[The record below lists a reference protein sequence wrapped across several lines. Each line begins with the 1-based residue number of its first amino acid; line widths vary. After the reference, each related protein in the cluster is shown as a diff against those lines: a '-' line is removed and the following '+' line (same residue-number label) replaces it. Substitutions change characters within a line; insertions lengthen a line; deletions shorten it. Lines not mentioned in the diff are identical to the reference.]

1 MESVGEEGTVAT
13 STGRPEIVTQAPVG
27 WFQELHLH
35 LVAVRRW
42 ACGQGEMGMEVKP
55 GSSLKQLLARN

>member
-1 MESVGEEGTVAT
+1 MESVGQEGTVAT
-13 STGRPEIVTQAPVG
+13 STGGPEMVTQAPVG

-42 ACGQGEMGMEVKP
+42 ACGQGERRMEVKP
-55 GSSLKQLLARN
+55 GSSLKQLIARN